1 MGKNKR
7 NRRNKQKSKVGKAAK
22 KTFAAGSLSSSA
34 SINTLIKHAVVRL
47 KNRKGSTPPEIRACI
62 TSSINN
68 LPKKFPS
75 KLNKILM
82 TGFPGLIKVENM
94 NKNRGA
100 AFNLK
105 RTRFKYQP
113 PAESVPVHVVAAE
126 TTTVAA
132 VSEEAG
138 GVFVEKVVDEVVEK
152 ERQSLESSTTTT
164 TTTTTTS
171 AVMVKPV
178 VDLSIMREN
187 IKRRKLERDGAAAQ
201 AGGWNIDREGTKVG
215 VTN

>member
-7 NRRNKQKSKVGKAAK
+7 NRRNKQKSKVEKAAK
-22 KTFAAGSLSSSA
+22 KTFATGSLSLSSSA

-113 PAESVPVHVVAAE
+113 PAESVPVHVVAVE
-126 TTTVAA
+126 TTTVSA

-164 TTTTTTS
+164 TT
-171 AVMVKPV
+171 AVMVKV

-201 AGGWNIDREGTKVG
+201 AGGWNIDREGTKAD

>member
-1 MGKNKR
+1 MK
-7 NRRNKQKSKVGKAAK
+7 
-22 KTFAAGSLSSSA
+22 
-34 SINTLIKHAVVRL
+34 
-47 KNRKGSTPPEIRACI
+47 
-62 TSSINN
+62 
-68 LPKKFPS
+68 
-75 KLNKILM
+75 
-82 TGFPGLIKVENM
+82 GFPGLIKVVNM

-113 PAESVPVHVVAAE
+113 PAESAESVPVHVAVE
-126 TTTVAA
+126 TIRVEKEA

-152 ERQSLESSTTTT
+152 ERQSSESSTTTT
-164 TTTTTTS
+164 TTT
-171 AVMVKPV
+171 AVLVKPV

-201 AGGWNIDREGTKVG
+201 AGGWNIDREGAKFD

>member
-7 NRRNKQKSKVGKAAK
+7 NRRNKQKSKVEKAAK
-22 KTFAAGSLSSSA
+22 KTFAAGSSSA
-34 SINTLIKHAVVRL
+34 SLDTLIKNAVVRL

-62 TSSINN
+62 TSSVDN

-75 KLNKILM
+75 KLNTILM
-82 TGFPGLIKVENM
+82 KGFPGLIKVVNM

-113 PAESVPVHVVAAE
+113 PAESVPVHVAVE
-126 TTTVAA
+126 TTTVENEA

-152 ERQSLESSTTTT
+152 ERQSSESSTTTT
-164 TTTTTTS
+164 TTT
-171 AVMVKPV
+171 VVLVKPV

-201 AGGWNIDREGTKVG
+201 AGGWNIDREGAKFD